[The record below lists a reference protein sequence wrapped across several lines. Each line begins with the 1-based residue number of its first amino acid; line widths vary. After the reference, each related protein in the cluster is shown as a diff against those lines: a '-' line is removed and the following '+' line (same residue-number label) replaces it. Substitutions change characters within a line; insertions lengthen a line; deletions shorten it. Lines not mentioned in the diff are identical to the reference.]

1 MHAASPVPYP
11 DADWEPG
18 SALYTATAVPPGQ
31 LFTNKGPPGA
41 TVTLPTWLAGVT
53 WISGATEDSDSCH
66 VPPLALMVA
75 SAYRGPTAWPPGPEF
90 RWYSTTAAVAE
101 VKTTLSTFTTAAPA

>member
-1 MHAASPVPYP
+1 MSTPTAPGVVTSSTTPPPGRHAASPVPYP

-53 WISGATEDSDSCH
+53 WTSGATEDSDTCH

-75 SAYRGPTAWPPGPEF
+75 SA
-90 RWYSTTAAVAE
+90 
-101 VKTTLSTFTTAAPA
+101 